1 MSPVALRYNRPEK
14 RIAFRFAPAKARAA
28 ILWMLEQR
36 PSLDLHTILKTC
48 YFADKAHLNEH
59 GRPIFGACYRAMKFG
74 PVPVEIYEM
83 TKGEPLWLSELD
95 ASAYPWMLEGH
106 RLRRLSNESIDLS
119 DLSES
124 DLDALRVAFKKCVNM
139 TFNERTAITHG
150 PDWQAAELGWMK
162 YEDMI
167 EDSPT
172 KEETV
177 AFLRETGRFLK
188 L

>member
-1 MSPVALRYNRPEK
+1 
-14 RIAFRFAPAKARAA
+14 
-28 ILWMLEQR
+28 
-36 PSLDLHTILKTC
+36 
-48 YFADKAHLNEH
+48 
-59 GRPIFGACYRAMKFG
+59 
-74 PVPVEIYEM
+74 
-83 TKGEPLWLSELD
+83 
-95 ASAYPWMLEGH
+95 
-106 RLRRLSNESIDLS
+106 
-119 DLSES
+119 
-124 DLDALRVAFKKCVNM
+124 M